1 MSFTQTRGAFPYTR
15 LRRNRADDF
24 SRRMVRE
31 SILTPNDLIYPM
43 FVLDGERRAEPV
55 PSMPGIERKSID
67 GVLKE
72 LDEAVAL
79 GIPAVA
85 LFPVVGMEKK
95 SLDAAECANPDG
107 LVQNTVRKIKAEYPD
122 LLVVTDVALDP
133 YTTHGQDGIID
144 DAGYVLNDETVAM
157 LVRQA
162 VSHADAGADMVAPS
176 DMMDGRIGA
185 IRTELEAQSHINTL
199 ILAYA
204 AKYASCFYGPFRDAV
219 GSAENLGGGDKST
232 YQMAPGNSDEAL
244 REVGLDLDEGAD
256 IVMVKPALPYLDIIR
271 RVRETYGVPTFAYQV
286 SGEYAMLRAASDNG
300 WLDERAA
307 VLESLLAIKRA
318 GASAILSYYSIAA
331 ARWLTE

>member
-1 MSFTQTRGAFPYTR
+1 MSTSPSGQFPKVR
-15 LRRNRADDF
+15 LRR
-24 SRRMVRE
+24 SRRTAALRRLVAE
-31 SILTPNDLIYPM
+31 TELGPGNLIYPV
-43 FVLDGERRAEPV
+43 FVLEGSKRTEPV
-55 PSMPGIERKSID
+55 PSMPGIERKSVD
-67 GVLKE
+67 GLLRE
-72 LDEAVAL
+72 LGGAAKL

-85 LFPVVGMEKK
+85 LFPVIDADKK
-95 SLDAAECANPDG
+95 SLDGAECANPDG
-107 LVQNTVRKIKAEYPD
+107 LVQTTVLAIKAEYPD
-122 LLVVTDVALDP
+122 LAVITDVALDP

-144 DAGYVLNDETVAM
+144 DSGYVLNDETVAM

-162 VSHADAGADMVAPS
+162 ASHADAGADVVAPS

-185 IRTELEAQSHINTL
+185 IRSELEAQDHRNTV

-204 AKYASCFYGPFRDAV
+204 AKYASCFYGPFREAV
-219 GSAENLGGGDKST
+219 GSAKSLGGGDKST

-271 RVRETYGVPTFAYQV
+271 RVRETFGVPTFAYQV
-286 SGEYAMLRAASDNG
+286 SGEYAMIKAAADKG

-307 VLESLLAIKRA
+307 VLESLLSIKRA

-331 ARWLTE
+331 ANWMSE

>member
-1 MSFTQTRGAFPYTR
+1 
-15 LRRNRADDF
+15 
-24 SRRMVRE
+24 
-31 SILTPNDLIYPM
+31 
-43 FVLDGERRAEPV
+43 VLGELA
-55 PSMPGIERKSID
+55 
-67 GVLKE
+67 
-72 LDEAVAL
+72 EAVRL

-85 LFPVVGMEKK
+85 LFPVIDMDKK

-107 LVQNTVRKIKAEYPD
+107 LVQNAVRKIKAEYPD
-122 LLVVTDVALDP
+122 LVVITDVALDP

-144 DAGYVLNDETVAM
+144 DSGYVLNDETVAM

-185 IRTELEAQSHINTL
+185 IRSELEAQRYINTL

-219 GSAENLGGGDKST
+219 GSTENLGGGDKST

-271 RVRETYGVPTFAYQV
+271 RVRETFGVPTFAYQV
-286 SGEYAMLRAASDNG
+286 SGEYAMLKAASDNG
-300 WLDERAA
+300 WLDERTA
-307 VLESLLAIKRA
+307 VLESMLAIKRA

-331 ARWLTE
+331 ARWLAE